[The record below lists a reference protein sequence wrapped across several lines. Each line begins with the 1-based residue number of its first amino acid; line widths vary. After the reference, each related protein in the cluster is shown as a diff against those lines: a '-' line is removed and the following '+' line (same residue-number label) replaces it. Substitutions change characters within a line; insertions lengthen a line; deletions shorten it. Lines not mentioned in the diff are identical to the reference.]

1 MTNLDIQS
9 AYLGLDPV
17 DRVYL
22 GTDVVYEASGEPAPI
37 EFNEWYGQGSDSRTL
52 GHVLL
57 IKQGSTIWTTPGGL
71 GYLADSD
78 TTDTGSSHYVIEIQ
92 RGAPTQMPLRYHNT
106 GTTTWSF
113 LMPNSTETIDGV
125 TYDRYDLPTNVYLGL
140 NKSFFA
146 SSVPQ
151 DNLYILPQ

>member
-1 MTNLDIQS
+1 MTNLDIQN
-9 AYLGLDPV
+9 AYLGLNQV

-22 GTDVVYEASGEPAPI
+22 GEDIVWPSGPTPI
-37 EFNEWYGQGSDSRTL
+37 EFNEWYSQGSDSRTL

-57 IKQGSTIWTTPGGL
+57 IKQGSTIWTKVGDL
-71 GYLADSD
+71 GYLADSG

-106 GTTTWSF
+106 GTTTWSN
-113 LMPNSTETIDGV
+113 LMPNSTETIGNS

-140 NKSFFA
+140 NSSFFA
-146 SSVPQ
+146 DSVPQ
-151 DNLYILPQ
+151 DSLCILPQ